1 MAILLAKGNAMK
13 SRGSILGLLAI
24 AVAASGCSSVSG
36 LLDDG
41 PAPQTMAA
49 APADLSMPPDLRL
62 PPPGSAPPPAPA
74 YQETQAVASAP
85 AASVATPAVPSTGV
99 RKPED
104 AAYEKYGI
112 VIYNPD
118 GTRRPDAVL
127 REELRKATVAEK
139 QKANPNYGTVF
150 NIGNIFKDE

>member
-1 MAILLAKGNAMK
+1 MK

-36 LLDDG
+36 LLDDS

-85 AASVATPAVPSTGV
+85 ATSAATPGVPAAGGG
-99 RKPED
+99 KPED

-118 GTRRPDAVL
+118 GTRRPDYVL
-127 REELRKATVAEK
+127 REELRQAVIAQK

>member
-1 MAILLAKGNAMK
+1 MK
-13 SRGSILGLLAI
+13 SRGAILGLLAI

-62 PPPGSAPPPAPA
+62 PPPGSAPPAPPHA
-74 YQETQAVASAP
+74 ETQPAASAP
-85 AASVATPAVPSTGV
+85 APSLATPAVPPTRV
-99 RKPED
+99 KKPED

-118 GTRRPDAVL
+118 GTRRPDYVL
-127 REELRKATVAEK
+127 REELRNAIVAEK

>member
-1 MAILLAKGNAMK
+1 M
-13 SRGSILGLLAI
+13 
-24 AVAASGCSSVSG
+24 
-36 LLDDG
+36 
-41 PAPQTMAA
+41 A
-49 APADLSMPPDLRL
+49 APAVPR
-62 PPPGSAPPPAPA
+62 
-74 YQETQAVASAP
+74 QAL
-85 AASVATPAVPSTGV
+85 

-118 GTRRPDAVL
+118 GTRRPDYVL

-139 QKANPNYGTVF
+139 QKSNPNYGTVF

>member
-1 MAILLAKGNAMK
+1 MANLIAKGNAMK
-13 SRGSILGLLAI
+13 SRGAILGLLAI

-62 PPPGSAPPPAPA
+62 PPPGS
-74 YQETQAVASAP
+74 TSAP
-85 AASVATPAVPSTGV
+85 AASVAAPAVPPTGV

-118 GTRRPDAVL
+118 STRRPDSVL
-127 REELRKATVAEK
+127 REELRKAIVAEK